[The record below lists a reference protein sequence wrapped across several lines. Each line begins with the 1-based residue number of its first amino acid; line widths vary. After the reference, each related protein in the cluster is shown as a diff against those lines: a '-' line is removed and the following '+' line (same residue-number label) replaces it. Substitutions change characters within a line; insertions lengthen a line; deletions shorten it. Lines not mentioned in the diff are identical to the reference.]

1 MNQRESSE
9 MHKAKSIEAIHII
22 ISIISTNECASQML
36 KANRTEA
43 DMYQTSKTVTKALF
57 GVAGAF
63 PKAAGLRS
71 SPADPKSCWSE
82 NLLV

>member
-9 MHKAKSIEAIHII
+9 MHKVKSIEAIHII

-57 GVAGAF
+57 GVAGAL
-63 PKAAGLRS
+63 GS
-71 SPADPKSCWSE
+71 WSFS
-82 NLLV
+82 